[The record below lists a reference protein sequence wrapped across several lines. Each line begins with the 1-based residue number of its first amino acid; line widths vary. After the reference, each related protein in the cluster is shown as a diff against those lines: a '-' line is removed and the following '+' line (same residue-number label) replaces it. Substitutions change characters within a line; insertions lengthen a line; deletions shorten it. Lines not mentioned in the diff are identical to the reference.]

1 MIRII
6 PAIDIINGQ
15 VVRLTLGKFEKKTV
29 YHNDPLDVARKYEDE
44 GVQYLHLV
52 DLDGAKSGKIV
63 NHHVIE
69 KIANNTSLSIDF
81 GGGIRSEQDVK
92 MAFECG
98 ADQVTVGSIA
108 VSNRDAVSDWIR
120 KFDADKFILGADV
133 IERKIAVSAWKD
145 QTETGVI
152 DFIESYQQSGITQ
165 CICTDVG
172 RDGTLQGPSL
182 ELYTEI
188 KTAFP
193 QLFLIASG
201 GVSHIGDVQ
210 KLNEDGIDA
219 VIIGKALYEG
229 KIEPKDLQAYLC

>member
-15 VVRLTLGKFEKKTV
+15 VVRLTLGKFEDKTV
-29 YHNDPLDVARKYEDE
+29 YHDDPLKVARKYQDE
-44 GVQYLHLV
+44 GFRYLHLV

-63 NHHVIE
+63 NHLVIE

-92 MAFECG
+92 LALECG
-98 ADQVTVGSIA
+98 ADQLTVGSVAVNNREA
-108 VSNRDAVSDWIR
+108 VSEWIQ
-120 KFDADKFILGADV
+120 KYGADRFILGADV
-133 IERKIAVSAWKD
+133 IEKKIAISAWKD
-145 QTETGVI
+145 QTETGII
-152 DFIESYQQSGITQ
+152 DFIESYRQSGITQ

-172 RDGTLQGPSL
+172 RDGTLLGPSR

-188 KTAFP
+188 KAAFP

-201 GVSHIGDVQ
+201 GVSHIDDVQ
-210 KLNEDGIDA
+210 RLNDDGIDA

-229 KIEPKDLQAYLC
+229 KIGIKNLQAFLC